1 MLDLHIKD
9 IDNKNLKQLQ
19 RFLEY
24 QDLGYNQYNHWI
36 NRICIPELNAGYKQG
51 YIVNTNNI
59 IIATLIFQT
68 HKELS
73 QTLELKNLRVD
84 NRFRGRDIAHFLLK
98 NAEVFARR
106 MGYKTIIGDFRANK
120 DYSFSILKL
129 LLFSGYKVLFKAG
142 IYKDGC
148 QDYVVGMNL

>member
-1 MLDLHIKD
+1 MLDFYFKD
-9 IDNKNLKQLQ
+9 IDNKSLKSLKN
-19 RFLEY
+19 FLSL
-24 QDLGYNQYNHWI
+24 QDLGYIQYNKWI
-36 NRICIPELNAGYKQG
+36 DKVCIPELDAGYKQG
-51 YIVNTNNI
+51 FIVSNNGI
-59 IIATLIFQT
+59 IVATLIFQP
-68 HKELS
+68 HKELLK
-73 QTLELKNLRVD
+73 TLELKNLRVD
-84 NRFRGRDIAHFLLK
+84 NKFSRRDIAHFLLK